1 MKAMKLASIVTGV
14 ILVAY
19 AVFALVWLWGESI
32 SWETFVKTSI
42 TAGVIVVAVLGVALL
57 YREYIEEKSMKEEK
71 YLD

>member
-1 MKAMKLASIVTGV
+1 MKAMKAASIITGT
-14 ILVAY
+14 ILVFY
-19 AVFALVWLWGESI
+19 AVFALVWLWGDSI
-32 SWETFVKTSI
+32 SWEIFVKTSI

>member
-19 AVFALVWLWGESI
+19 AVFALVWLWGNSI

-42 TAGVIVVAVLGVALL
+42 TAGVVVVATLGIALL
-57 YREYIEEKSMKEEK
+57 YREYIEEKSMKEEN